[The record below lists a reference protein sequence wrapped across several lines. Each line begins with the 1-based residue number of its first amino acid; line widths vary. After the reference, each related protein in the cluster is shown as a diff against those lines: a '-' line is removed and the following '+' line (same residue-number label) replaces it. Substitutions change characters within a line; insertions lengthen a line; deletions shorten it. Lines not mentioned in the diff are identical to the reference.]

1 MFFHPYQLLFAIPA
15 LLLAFWA
22 QARVKRAFHKYSE
35 VTLRRPISGAD
46 VAWAIVRSSGLEG
59 VKVEPIHGHLTD
71 HYDPRTRT
79 LRLSEPVHD
88 SRSIAAVG
96 VAAHEAGHSLQHAA
110 AYLPLQVR
118 SAWVPLAGFGSQFSI
133 LVILLGAFLGPAIA
147 SWVKFPGATQ
157 ALVWAGIGLYSLVV
171 AFTLITL
178 PVEFD
183 ASRRAVAL
191 LSQKGI
197 VTREEEAGV
206 REVLNAAALTYVA
219 AAVGSILQLIYLILR
234 FGGAGRSRDE

>member
-1 MFFHPYQLLFAIPA
+1 MFFDPYQLLFAIPA

-22 QARVKRAFHKYSE
+22 QARVKRAFSKYSQ

-59 VKVEPIHGHLTD
+59 VKVEPVPGHLTD

-88 SRSIAAVG
+88 SRSVAAVG

-110 AYLPLQVR
+110 AYVPLQVR

-133 LVILLGAFLGPAIA
+133 LVIMLGAFLGPAIA
-147 SWVKFPGATQ
+147 NWTHIPGATR
-157 ALVWAGIGLYSLVV
+157 ALVWAGIALYSCVV

-191 LSQKGI
+191 LTKQGI

-219 AAVGSILQLIYLILR
+219 AAVGSILQLLYLIIR
-234 FGGAGRSRDE
+234 FGGAGRGRDE

>member
-1 MFFHPYQLLFAIPA
+1 MFFDPYQLLFAVPA
-15 LLLAFWA
+15 LLLALWA
-22 QARVKRAFHKYSE
+22 QAKVKRAFHKYSQ
-35 VTLRRPISGAD
+35 VTLRRPVSGAD

-88 SRSIAAVG
+88 SRSVAAVG

-110 AYLPLQVR
+110 AYFPLQVR
-118 SAWVPLAGFGSQFSI
+118 SAWVPAAGFGSQFSV
-133 LVILLGAFLGPAIA
+133 LVILLGVFLGPGIGG
-147 SWVKFPGATQ
+147 WLHLGDATRP
-157 ALVWAGIGLYSLVV
+157 LVWAGIGLYSLVV

-191 LSQKGI
+191 LTRQGI

-219 AAVGSILQLIYLILR
+219 AAVGSILQLLYLIIR
-234 FGGAGRSRDE
+234 FGGAGRSREE

>member
-1 MFFHPYQLLFAIPA
+1 MFFDPLWFVFGIPAALFA
-15 LLLAFWA
+15 LWA
-22 QARVKRAFHKYSE
+22 QMRVKHAFTKYSQ

-71 HYDPRTRT
+71 HYDPRSRT
-79 LRLSEPVHD
+79 LRLSEPVYE
-88 SRSIAAVG
+88 SRSVAAVG
-96 VAAHEAGHSLQHAA
+96 VAAHEAGHSLQHAKGYA
-110 AYLPLQVR
+110 PLQLR
-118 SAWVPLAGFGSQFSI
+118 SAWVPLASFGSNLSWLVLMAGVLLASI
-133 LVILLGAFLGPAIA
+133 GGRGDRGQLGHMVI
-147 SWVKFPGATQ
+147 
-157 ALVWAGIGLYSLVV
+157 WAGIGLFAFVV

-197 VTREEEAGV
+197 VTAEEEKGV

-219 AAVGSILQLIYLILR
+219 AAASAILQLIYLIVR
-234 FGGAGRSRDE
+234 FGGAGRRDE